1 MHRSTVR
8 RLGLAAALL
17 PAALLALPPNAQ
29 AAATAAT
36 TTTATAPA
44 VFNDPAGSATDQSRI
59 RDYVLALIEGTAAG
73 TEIRVSMYGFTDD
86 PVADALVAA
95 ARRGVAVK
103 VVVDH
108 YTLGL
113 DGTEYPTL
121 QSGLGTDRSKAS
133 WVLACPAG
141 RACIADRGGI
151 NHNKFFLFSQV
162 GGESNVVVQTS
173 ANMTSTQRT
182 DLFNNAVTLSDATL
196 YGSYTA
202 YFDDLVEYGSAASG
216 LTDYYRTTTSG
227 PYKDY
232 FFPRH
237 ERSGTTPTTD
247 PATDTVKLILDN
259 VDCAGGTQ
267 IRVAM
272 FAFTRTQ
279 VAQKLV
285 DLQAAGCTVSLAFD
299 GHTDPN
305 GTPHLPPAVEEIVS
319 GRLAR
324 RVECDDGPT
333 GIGVHS
339 KYLLVKGTYDGRAG
353 RALVFTGSHNYTY
366 GALRDNDEAL
376 LKVDD
381 AAVYDAYQ
389 ADHDRLMDYC
399 TGS

>member
-1 MHRSTVR
+1 MQRPTAW
-8 RLGLAAALL
+8 RLLLATALL
-17 PAALLALPPNAQ
+17 PAALLAWPSNAR
-29 AAATAAT
+29 AAADAIT
-36 TTTATAPA
+36 PA
-44 VFNDPAGSATDQSRI
+44 VFNDPAGTDTDQSRI
-59 RDYVLALIEGTAAG
+59 RDYVLGLIDDTAAG
-73 TEIRVSMYGFTDD
+73 AEIRVSMYGFTDD

-95 ARRGVAVK
+95 AARGVAVK

-121 QSGLGTDRSKAS
+121 QQGLGTDRSKPS

-162 GGESNVVVQTS
+162 DGESNVVVQTS

-196 YGSYTA
+196 YASYVA
-202 YFDDLVEYGSAASG
+202 YFGDLVKYGTAANG
-216 LTDYYRTTTSG
+216 LTDYYKSTTSG

-237 ERSGTTPTTD
+237 EKSGTTPTTD
-247 PATDTVKLILDN
+247 PSTDTVKLILDN
-259 VDCAGGTQ
+259 VGCAGGTQ

-285 DLQAAGCTVSLAFD
+285 DLQSAGCTVRLAFD

-305 GTPHLPPAVEEIVS
+305 GTPHLPPSVEKIVS
-319 GRLAR
+319 GRLAQ

-339 KYLLVKGTYDGRAG
+339 KYLLVNGTYDGKSG
-353 RALVFTGSHNYTY
+353 RKIVFTGSHNYTY
-366 GALRDNDEAL
+366 GALRDNDETL

-381 AAVYDAYQ
+381 AAIYDAYE
-389 ADHDRLMDYC
+389 ANHVHLMDYC